1 MNKFIQNMNHL
12 FYFLIFFRNEHFSN
26 TLCLFQKIMKE
37 ELVTDTKKS
46 MLIEL
51 AVTEIE
57 YLETFTKFHLRINP
71 YFMSN
76 NIKIIRKKM
85 IHIIYDFQIPN
96 YKLLYDFND
105 YDVVNEKNNKM
116 LLYQI
121 VYSEN
126 LCRELIKLLN
136 DIDLSINQVLL
147 SHQLEF
153 QLKYDSMFNTVY
165 AKTAKELSTL
175 QFGQETQELR
185 RAAL

>member
-1 MNKFIQNMNHL
+1 MNKLIQSMNYL
-12 FYFLIFFRNEHFSN
+12 FYFLRYFRNEHFSN

-37 ELVTDTKKS
+37 ELVTDSKRS

-51 AVTEIE
+51 AVIE
-57 YLETFTKFHLRINP
+57 TAYLENFKKIHLRMTPDFTLKYTELIREMMIN
-71 YFMSN
+71 
-76 NIKIIRKKM
+76 KIT
-85 IHIIYDFQIPN
+85 HHFQVPN
-96 YKLLYDFND
+96 YKLLYDFNN
-105 YDVVNEKNNKM
+105 YDVVNERNNKM

-121 VYSEN
+121 IYSVN
-126 LCRELIKLLN
+126 LCQELIKLLN

-153 QLKYDSMFNTVY
+153 QLKYDNMFNIVY

-175 QFGQETQELR
+175 QFGS